1 MHVRLDDVVERDRP
15 LYAIGGVHCTLLHR
29 LSLLAGFLFL
39 LGEGTVLSFS
49 GDINSFAARYRVSG
63 HPYMAPSA
71 CLGIIGSVGR
81 TSASGATSF
90 SSKQTEG

>member
-39 LGEGTVLSFS
+39 LGEGTGLMSRFDTGGEVKK
-49 GDINSFAARYRVSG
+49 ARP
-63 HPYMAPSA
+63 HPVAW
-71 CLGIIGSVGR
+71 R
-81 TSASGATSF
+81 
-90 SSKQTEG
+90 E